1 MHKLTF
7 ESDGY
12 TLSGHMFVPE
22 HYPKPGTFLF
32 IQGWTGRQNLI
43 AAGAVAELGYTTMT
57 YDMRGNGDSEGTL
70 DEFSRADFVHDAT
83 VAYDVLRRQVGN
95 TAWIGVVG
103 SSFGGYTAAMLS
115 RERDVHCIA
124 MRVPAN
130 YPDEQYDQPQAAQM
144 TPAMREWRSQPMEHD
159 GSRALEAIHEFEGK
173 LLIVEAGADDIVHA
187 QTPRNYA
194 DALGDKSRLTYNIM
208 EGAPHGLDTDE
219 LNREYT
225 RILTNWIR
233 HTL

>member
-1 MHKLTF
+1 MHKITF

-12 TLSGHMFVPE
+12 ALSGHMFVPE
-22 HYPKPGTFLF
+22 HYPKPGAFLF

-43 AAGAVAELGYTTMT
+43 AAGATAELGYTTMT
-57 YDMRGNGDSEGTL
+57 YDMRGNGDSEGNL
-70 DEFSRADFVHDAT
+70 EEFSRADFVHDAT
-83 VAYDVLRRQVGN
+83 VAYDILRRQVGN
-95 TAWIGVVG
+95 KAWIGVVG

-115 RERDVHCIA
+115 AERDVHCIA

-130 YPDEQYDQPQAAQM
+130 YPDEQYDEPQAAQM
-144 TPAMREWRSQPMEHD
+144 TTAMREWRSQPCDYTE
-159 GSRALEAIHEFEGK
+159 SRALAAIHNFSGE

-194 DALGDKSRLTYNIM
+194 DALGDESRLTYKIM
-208 EGAPHGLDTDE
+208 ENAPHGLDTDE

-225 RILTNWIR
+225 SILTSWIK
-233 HTL
+233 HAL